1 MLSSIEKGLVH
12 LIKKAICRKNVLPC
26 YCHMPLQ
33 QTYLIL
39 GNQKNQIDSNMQMH
53 LKSCGEDAPALQFVN
68 TKKFSH
74 VEGPM
79 AKDI

>member
-1 MLSSIEKGLVH
+1 
-12 LIKKAICRKNVLPC
+12 
-26 YCHMPLQ
+26 MPLQ

-53 LKSCGEDAPALQFVN
+53 LKSHGEDAPAQQFVN

-79 AKDI
+79 AKDM